1 MQLLKTIIIIQN
13 IKDSFN
19 SRIIEE
25 IRISV
30 LNSIVRNSYFYF
42 FFLSLNE
49 ANLML
54 FLSFERLHIVIA

>member
-30 LNSIVRNSYFYF
+30 LNSILRNSYFY